1 MGSMANTLVLAYI
14 GSSLTVILLLI
25 VYSGNFTELFNRES
39 VIVEFL
45 QALIGSLGILLTLP
59 LTAAVCAVLLRRD
72 KG

>member
-1 MGSMANTLVLAYI
+1 MANTLVLAYI